1 MGRSISTELLHRLEG
16 IARQRHCSLEELLTV
31 YADHAEDIRFPGDPY
46 RFFELTDAFVC
57 VTDQDGALL
66 YVNPTFCQ
74 VLGYDEAHLT
84 GQPYLSFVH
93 PDDVPATEAAEK
105 QLKAERTIVQFE
117 NRFRCQGGRY
127 RWLVWVST
135 RNEQYIYAIALD
147 VTNTKL
153 MEQQLEQT
161 SKENERIVRS
171 IFDGYLLGD
180 VTGRILEVNQ
190 LYCDMV
196 GYTREE
202 LLQKTVFELDA
213 GLPPPQISENAEQ
226 IVRDDILMVIETQHR
241 HKNGFL
247 VDVEI
252 NNVQLH
258 NRQIACFI
266 RDISERKRLE
276 RQLRHS
282 EQLYRGLIESQ
293 IDFVCRYTP
302 DTLLTYVNDAYC
314 RYMGVPQDSVIGR
327 SFLTLTKN
335 ADTEPIFDRIREVL
349 QDPSPDVR
357 VFSAEGSAGK
367 KQWIQ
372 WIDYGITD
380 EAGAVVEIQAVGRDI
395 TPLIET
401 QERLAEREDTLSTI
415 FKNIPVM
422 LVQLDQEGRYQ
433 YVNQHWVDIL
443 GWTLEEIQAHPNIM
457 AEFYPDPEY
466 REEVMSFIE
475 AAEGDWRDFKTRTRN
490 GTVVDTSWANIW
502 LSNERRLG
510 IGQVITHR
518 IDLENQ
524 RIYAHQ
530 LEMELEKERELREL
544 KDHFV
549 SLVSHE
555 FRTPL
560 SAMTTTVSL
569 VIDYFDRLSR
579 EQVLEKLGQVQQQI
593 RRMVDMMEDALRFS
607 RSGAGMTEFTPVQ
620 VEVFPICQR
629 VIDTLQLVDDYR
641 HTIVLEAESG
651 SVRADP
657 RLLDHVLANILANAI
672 KYSPV
677 DTTISIAVTRQA
689 DVWQFT
695 VQDEGIGVPEDDLSR
710 LFEPFYRATNVRNL
724 PGTGLG
730 LSIVRDYVILHGG
743 DIRVESTIGVGT
755 TFIFTL
761 PA

>member
-1 MGRSISTELLHRLEG
+1 MDRSISTELLHRLER
-16 IARQRHCSLEELLTV
+16 IAQQRHCSLEELLTV

-57 VTDQDGALL
+57 VTDQNGVLL

-74 VLGYDEAHLT
+74 VLGYEEAHLI

-93 PDDVPATEAAEK
+93 PDDMTATKAAEK

-117 NRFRCQGGRY
+117 NRFRCQNGRY
-127 RWLVWVST
+127 RSLVWVST
-135 RNEQYIYAIALD
+135 RNEQHTYAIALD

-153 MEQQLEQT
+153 MEQQLEQA

-180 VTGRILEVNQ
+180 VTGTILEVNQ
-190 LYCDMV
+190 AYCNMV

-213 GLPPPQISENAEQ
+213 GIPPPQINKNTDQ
-226 IVRDDILMVIETQHR
+226 IIRDDILMVIETQHR
-241 HKNGFL
+241 HKNGNL

-252 NNVQLH
+252 NSVQFQ

-266 RDISERKRLE
+266 RDISQRKRLE
-276 RQLRHS
+276 RQIRHN

-302 DTLLTYVNDAYC
+302 DTLLTYANDAYC
-314 RYMGVPQDSVIGR
+314 RFMGVPQDTVIGM

-335 ADTEPIFDRIREVL
+335 ADTKPIFDRIREVL
-349 QDPSPDVR
+349 RDPSPDVR
-357 VFSAEGSAGK
+357 VFSAEGSTGK
-367 KQWIQ
+367 KRWIQ

-395 TPLIET
+395 TQLIET

-422 LVQLDQEGRYQ
+422 LVQLDQERRYQ
-433 YVNQHWVDIL
+433 YVNQHWVDVL
-443 GWTLEEIQAHPNIM
+443 GWTLEEIQTHPNIM

-466 REEVMSFIE
+466 RAEVMSVIT
-475 AAEGDWRDFKTRTRN
+475 AAEGDWHDFKTRTRD
-490 GTVVDTSWANIW
+490 GTFVDTSWANIW

-518 IDLENQ
+518 IELENQ

-530 LEMELEKERELREL
+530 LEMELVKERELREL

-569 VIDYFDRLSR
+569 VVDYFDRLSR
-579 EQVLEKLGQVQQQI
+579 EQVLEKLTQIRQQI

-607 RSGAGMTEFTPVQ
+607 RSDAGMTEFSP
-620 VEVFPICQR
+620 VEVKVSTLCQK
-629 VIDTLQLVDDYR
+629 VIDTLQLVDDYQ
-641 HTIVLEAESG
+641 HTIILEADSG
-651 SVRADP
+651 SVQADP
-657 RLLDHVLANILANAI
+657 RLLDHVLTNLLANAI
-672 KYSPV
+672 KYSPAG
-677 DTTISIAVTRQA
+677 TAINIEVTRQA
-689 DVWQFT
+689 DFWQFA

-743 DIRVESTIGVGT
+743 DIKVESTIGVGT